1 MTSEYETK
9 QLRVVVEGTDG
20 TGEVFD
26 WMNDWIK
33 TTRLENEYH
42 LDKGISLEQ
51 LYENFAEENQNA
63 VEPLGKWTRKLFDE
77 ALFRLCD
84 GKHGYEYNAHRS
96 HKGRSK
102 SQRRYQVKHDNL
114 VKDHIVIT
122 TKFDNEWSKL
132 YRKNDLDYFANLK
145 KKIRHHSF
153 IGWCLFYPSKISK
166 SNEDRSIFI

>member
-1 MTSEYETK
+1 
-9 QLRVVVEGTDG
+9 
-20 TGEVFD
+20 
-26 WMNDWIK
+26 MNNWIK

-42 LDKGISLEQ
+42 LNKGISLEL
-51 LYENFAEENQNA
+51 LYENFSEENQNA

-84 GKHGYEYNAHRS
+84 GKQEYEYNAHRS

-102 SQRRYQVKHDNL
+102 SQRRFQVKHDNL

-122 TKFDNEWSKL
+122 TKFDNDWSKL

-145 KKIRHHSF
+145 
-153 IGWCLFYPSKISK
+153 
-166 SNEDRSIFI
+166 